1 MRILIVEDDASL
13 RLMLRDLVE
22 SLGHSVDEA
31 TNATDALAM
40 LQGDDELEL
49 VLLDLGLPPA
59 PQDISE
65 GVRFL
70 TALASWNSHRKV
82 IVISGQ
88 SHEDAQKCVVEFGA
102 MSMLT
107 KPFKRDHL
115 EFAINQA
122 ELWLRNEKKLRED
135 DQKYSVMVV
144 ADASSEEGLKAA
156 REAVMVKLIR
166 NTLAETNFNVSETS
180 RRLNISR
187 ENLYYFMK
195 RFNIVRPDE

>member
-49 VLLDLGLPPA
+49 ILLDLGLPPA

-70 TALASWNSHRKV
+70 LWPVGTATAR
-82 IVISGQ
+82 
-88 SHEDAQKCVVEFGA
+88 
-102 MSMLT
+102 
-107 KPFKRDHL
+107 
-115 EFAINQA
+115 
-122 ELWLRNEKKLRED
+122 
-135 DQKYSVMVV
+135 
-144 ADASSEEGLKAA
+144 SS
-156 REAVMVKLIR
+156 
-166 NTLAETNFNVSETS
+166 
-180 RRLNISR
+180 
-187 ENLYYFMK
+187 
-195 RFNIVRPDE
+195 

>member
-166 NTLAETNFNVSETS
+166 NTLSETNFNVSETS